1 MPLTTRE
8 GYDDAAAILGD
19 AAKVNQILQ
28 VLPWRPAS
36 HASYDQYFMATRM
49 GKGAFSKPNA
59 AMNIMSSKGD
69 YMEEPVKLYDGESRV
84 DERVLKGVTDPA
96 KTRDSEDVMN
106 LEGALQDWVTA
117 LFYGSELT
125 TPDGFKGFHERRKT
139 LSGNPYVL
147 GCGGTGSDTTS
158 LWIMELSKRGL
169 HNVAVLQT
177 GCIGMCQK
185 EPLLD
190 IVRPGED
197 RVTYGPVKPEDV
209 PRIIA
214 DHLVNGIVVEDLVVA
229 KIPNKD

>member
-1 MPLTTRE
+1 MAIKNLADLRKIKAESQKETEARKNNETQIII
-8 GYDDAAAILGD
+8 GMGTCGLAAGAR
-19 AAKVNQILQ
+19 AVMTA
-28 VLPWRPAS
+28 VL
-36 HASYDQYFMATRM
+36 
-49 GKGAFSKPNA
+49 
-59 AMNIMSSKGD
+59 
-69 YMEEPVKLYDGESRV
+69 EEL
-84 DERVLKGVTDPA
+84 A
-96 KTRDSEDVMN
+96 
-106 LEGALQDWVTA
+106 
-117 LFYGSELT
+117 
-125 TPDGFKGFHERRKT
+125 
-139 LSGNPYVL
+139 
-147 GCGGTGSDTTS
+147 
-158 LWIMELSKRGL
+158 KRGL

>member
-1 MPLTTRE
+1 MAIKNLADLRKIKAESQKETEARKHNETQVII
-8 GYDDAAAILGD
+8 GMGTCGIAAGARGLM
-19 AAKVNQILQ
+19 AA
-28 VLPWRPAS
+28 VL
-36 HASYDQYFMATRM
+36 
-49 GKGAFSKPNA
+49 
-59 AMNIMSSKGD
+59 
-69 YMEEPVKLYDGESRV
+69 E
-84 DERVLKGVTDPA
+84 
-96 KTRDSEDVMN
+96 
-106 LEGALQDWVTA
+106 
-117 LFYGSELT
+117 
-125 TPDGFKGFHERRKT
+125 
-139 LSGNPYVL
+139 
-147 GCGGTGSDTTS
+147 
-158 LWIMELSKRGL
+158 ELSKRGL

>member
-1 MPLTTRE
+1 MVIKNLADLRKIKAESQKETEARKHNETQVII
-8 GYDDAAAILGD
+8 GMGTCGIAAGARGVM
-19 AAKVNQILQ
+19 AA
-28 VLPWRPAS
+28 VL
-36 HASYDQYFMATRM
+36 
-49 GKGAFSKPNA
+49 
-59 AMNIMSSKGD
+59 
-69 YMEEPVKLYDGESRV
+69 E
-84 DERVLKGVTDPA
+84 
-96 KTRDSEDVMN
+96 
-106 LEGALQDWVTA
+106 
-117 LFYGSELT
+117 
-125 TPDGFKGFHERRKT
+125 
-139 LSGNPYVL
+139 
-147 GCGGTGSDTTS
+147 
-158 LWIMELSKRGL
+158 ELSKRGL